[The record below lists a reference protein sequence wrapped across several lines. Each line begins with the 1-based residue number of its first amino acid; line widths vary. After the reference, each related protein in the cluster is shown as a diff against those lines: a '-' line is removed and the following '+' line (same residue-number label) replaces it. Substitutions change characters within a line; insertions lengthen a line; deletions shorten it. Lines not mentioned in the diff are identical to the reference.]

1 MKLTF
6 WKMHGLG
13 NDFIVLDS
21 RTSGYVPK
29 AAVAARLC
37 RRRFGI
43 GADQIL
49 VLLRSEVADYR
60 MVILNSD
67 GGEVEMCGNGIRAL
81 ALFLRRR
88 RISRKRRFRIET
100 LAGIIAAEVIGGP
113 ASGRVRVDMG
123 EPIFEPSRIPVAL
136 DQAPLN
142 RLMEVEGN
150 RFYITAVSMG
160 NPHCVI
166 PVDRV
171 EGVPLAE
178 FGPRLEHH
186 PWFPKRTNVEFV
198 QVLSRRHL
206 KVRVWERGAGIT
218 LACGTGACA
227 VLVAMVKLGQA
238 ERKATVSLP
247 GGDLQIEWAKSN
259 HVLMTGPAEM
269 VFQGS
274 VEI

>member
-21 RTSGYVPK
+21 RRSGYLPDSA
-29 AAVAARLC
+29 AAVRLC
-37 RRRFGI
+37 HRRFGI
-43 GADQIL
+43 GADQVLI
-49 VLLRSEVADYR
+49 LLRSKAADYR
-60 MVILNSD
+60 MVILNAD

-81 ALFLRRR
+81 ALFLRQR

-100 LAGIIAAEVIGGP
+100 LAGIIVPEIIGKQ
-113 ASGRVRVDMG
+113 VRVDMG

-136 DQAPLN
+136 AETPQN
-142 RLMEVEGN
+142 RLLEVDGN
-150 RFYITAVSMG
+150 RFYVTAVSMG

-166 PVDRV
+166 PVERV

-178 FGPRLEHH
+178 FGPRIEHH

-198 QVLSRRHL
+198 QVMDRGRLR
-206 KVRVWERGAGIT
+206 VRVWERGAGAT

-227 VLVAMVKLGQA
+227 AAVAMMDLGLC
-238 ERKATVSLP
+238 EREVTVTLP
-247 GGDLQIEWAKSN
+247 GGDLEIRWEAN
-259 HVLMTGPAEM
+259 THVWLTGPAVE
-269 VFQGS
+269 VFQG
-274 VEI
+274 VIEV